1 MSATST
7 PATST
12 PTPAIDIQAILN
24 AVFQAVNSVIS
35 AIGQYLPIIATVA
48 AGAAVAFI
56 AIRFGRRLLNKVLGL
71 VGGFV

>member
-1 MSATST
+1 MSNTQA
-7 PATST
+7 
-12 PTPAIDIQAILN
+12 PAIDIQAILN

-56 AIRFGRRLLNKVLGL
+56 AIRFGRRLLNRVMGL
-71 VGGFV
+71 IGGFV

>member
-1 MSATST
+1 MSST
-7 PATST
+7 EKPM
-12 PTPAIDIQAILN
+12 IDIQAILN

-56 AIRFGRRLLNKVLGL
+56 AIRFGRRLLNRVLGL

>member
-1 MSATST
+1 MSSTS
-7 PATST
+7 A
-12 PTPAIDIQAILN
+12 PTIDIQAILN

-56 AIRFGRRLLNKVLGL
+56 AIRFGRRLLNRVLGL

>member
-1 MSATST
+1 MSATQ
-7 PATST
+7 T
-12 PTPAIDIQAILN
+12 PTIDIQAILN